1 MIKSYTNAWKKAFD
15 FKGRS
20 SRKDYWFFQLF
31 TGILISVMLLI
42 YFFIN
47 KSPLFYQ
54 INIEILYKFLEI
66 SLIFFLLF
74 LFGTAWVSIPLT
86 VRRIRDVGMRW
97 YWIFFVLI
105 PYIGELYILIF
116 LTRTSVTEIEG
127 KKYFPKY

>member
-1 MIKSYTNAWKKAFD
+1 
-15 FKGRS
+15 

>member
-15 FKGRS
+15 FKGRT

-31 TGILISVMLLI
+31 SGILISVMLVI
-42 YFFIN
+42 YFFIITAVI
-47 KSPLFYQ
+47 YQ
-54 INIEILYKFLEI
+54 INNEILYKFLEI
-66 SLIFFLLF
+66 APIFFLLF
-74 LFGTAWVSIPLT
+74 IFGTAWVNLPLT